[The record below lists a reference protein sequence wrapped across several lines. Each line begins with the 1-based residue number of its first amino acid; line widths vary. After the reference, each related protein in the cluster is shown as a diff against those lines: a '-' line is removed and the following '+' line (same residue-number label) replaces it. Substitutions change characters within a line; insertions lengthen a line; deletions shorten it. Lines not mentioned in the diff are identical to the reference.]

1 MTNRDDCQ
9 DVITCTRRG
18 RGLVSRPGSTCL
30 TPATPGLFRHPG
42 ASRDPDM
49 ALKPPTWV
57 PAFAGTT
64 GVASPA
70 VGRGLEG
77 GSAERRR
84 GRVERALGAAGE
96 FVPAFLGPVGGKG
109 GKCLCP
115 LLPPRVAPRAK
126 RGAHPPSPPS
136 QTSSQRSPGSRPVAR
151 LRVWVANGRRRWI
164 ATSLAADRASA
175 RQGYARPPRRLLA
188 RRPISGW

>member
-9 DVITCTRRG
+9 DAITCTRRG

-42 ASRDPDM
+42 VSRGPDM

-64 GVASPA
+64 GVAS
-70 VGRGLEG
+70 
-77 GSAERRR
+77 SRRR
-84 GRVERALGAAGE
+84 SGVRRLGCREATRPGRACARSCRGIRSRLLRACGGQGGQ
-96 FVPAFLGPVGGKG
+96 VPLTPSAPSRGTPSKARGT
-109 GKCLCP
+109 
-115 LLPPRVAPRAK
+115 PPVAPFA
-126 RGAHPPSPPS
+126 
-136 QTSSQRSPGSRPVAR
+136 SRPVAR

-164 ATSLAADRASA
+164 ATSLAADRESA
-175 RQGYARPPRRLLA
+175 RQGYARHGGSSRDVRSQGGTMPAP
-188 RRPISGW
+188 